1 MAIKKEQAKKK
12 LFSEEER
19 TEWKKDITSDS
30 MDIGSLQR
38 LQTKVV
44 FLYFKKL
51 KSHLI

>member
-30 MDIGSLQR
+30 MDIGSY
-38 LQTKVV
+38 TKTADERCISL
-44 FLYFKKL
+44 F
-51 KSHLI
+51 